1 MKNSNYTITNSARL
15 HNPLPTIDFIIAV
28 NGCANTHSLD
38 SSLLQ
43 GKAPEGI
50 VWPGQVTR
58 VLTPAE
64 IDSGFNGKDLTIPPL
79 RQVLL
84 ERGYQHE
91 QIDRGKVAIVLFQ
104 VYQHGLNSRF
114 NAIWDWAFSAK
125 RLAATDNMRA
135 EQFSTNTGLKLNKIA
150 YDDMGKD
157 TCPISAGDRGF
168 LEVASSILLLSGAN
182 TSCTANMYCPE
193 LIHAGRPT
201 AEFGNTTNQLVASVV

>member
-1 MKNSNYTITNSARL
+1 MKHSNYTITNSARL
-15 HNPLPTIDFIIAV
+15 HKPLPTIDFIIAV
-28 NGCANTHSLD
+28 NGCANTQNLD

-43 GKAPEGI
+43 GKAPESI
-50 VWPGQVTR
+50 VWPGQVTC

-64 IDSGFNGKDLTIPPL
+64 IDRGFNGKEIIIPPL

-84 ERGYQHE
+84 ERGYNHQ
-91 QIDRGKVAIVLFQ
+91 QIDSRKVAIVLFQ
-104 VYQHGLNSRF
+104 VYRHSLNSRF
-114 NAIWDWAFSAK
+114 NAIWEWAFSARK
-125 RLAATDNMRA
+125 RAATDNNRA
-135 EQFSTNTGLKLNKIA
+135 EQESNNGGLKLNKIA

-193 LIHAGRPT
+193 LIHAGRS
-201 AEFGNTTNQLVASVV
+201 AVEFENTPSQLIASVA